1 MNLPNAISI
10 GRIAVCP
17 LIFHLTLAPGTNSRY
32 AAFFLFLVAA
42 FSDVWD
48 GYLARKY
55 GWITDV
61 GKLLDPAADK
71 LLLAATLV
79 PIYIVTRRPDEL
91 SAIPWWGTMPLW
103 VMVVVFGRELFVT
116 LFRGYA
122 ARRGIVIPAGR
133 SGKYKALVQNVFVG
147 GLLLWYP
154 VMLSATER
162 GWSGAFWSLW
172 RSFHST
178 LVGATLALA
187 VGLTVL
193 SMADYLWRYR
203 RLVTGSA

>member
-1 MNLPNAISI
+1 MNVPNAISL

-17 LIFHLTLAPGTNSRY
+17 LIIYLILAPGTTSRY

-42 FSDVWD
+42 LSDFWD

-55 GWITDV
+55 GWITDM

-71 LLLAATLV
+71 LLLASTFV
-79 PIYIVTRRPDEL
+79 PIYIVTRRPDEF
-91 SAIPWWGTMPLW
+91 SALPWWGNLPLW
-103 VMVVVFGRELFVT
+103 VMVVVFGRELVVT
-116 LFRGYA
+116 VFRCYA
-122 ARRGIVIPAGR
+122 ARRGTVIPAGR

-154 VMLSATER
+154 VLVSATER
-162 GWSGAFWSLW
+162 GWSGAFWNTW
-172 RSFHST
+172 RLLHT
-178 LVGATLALA
+178 TWIGATLALA
-187 VGLTVL
+187 VGLTVY

-203 RLVTGSA
+203 ALVTGGA